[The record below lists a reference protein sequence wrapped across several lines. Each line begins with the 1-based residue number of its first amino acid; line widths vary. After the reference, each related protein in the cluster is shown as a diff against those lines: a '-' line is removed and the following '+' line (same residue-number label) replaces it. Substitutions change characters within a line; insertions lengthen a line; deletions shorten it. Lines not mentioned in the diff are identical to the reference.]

1 MDLFAGAHTRLAVT
15 RYDQQVIDLIESVLV
30 DATAV
35 PRTLQAQNVGRIANR
50 GWEFEART
58 SVGAMWVSGTYS
70 LMTSRIEALSP
81 TYTGSQQVGEQLV
94 GVPERSGGLELG
106 LRFGQRTEVA
116 GNLSY
121 RGSWTDLDV
130 LALYGWA
137 YGGAPFRGSMRD
149 YYVGY
154 EPVTKVGLKAS
165 HVVRPGLTG
174 FLQVENLLSNLRPEL
189 VNGSPIPG
197 RTLLIGARL
206 VH

>member
-1 MDLFAGAHTRLAVT
+1 
-15 RYDQQVIDLIESVLV
+15 VIDLIESVLV

-106 LRFGQRTEVA
+106 LRFGRRTEVA

-154 EPVTKVGLKAS
+154 EPVTKVGLNAS